1 MNSEIKIDMRLEQY
15 FFDFLKKHS
24 NSEDDLR
31 KEVNEFYEMSF
42 STSRNIKTKIL
53 KNDILCFLDKPLEYI
68 SDNIIV
74 TSSLKNCLNDLID
87 GQFVIA
93 DKLAFEFLQS
103 AYSICLKP
111 NKVEFIDDFHD
122 GQDLK
127 YIIDKITNALPN
139 KIVAIGGGRTMD
151 YAKFISLQTN
161 IELLAIPSSL
171 ATHVYASPKI
181 HALEPIKDLGYNK
194 TIDGDPAHLSLVDIK
209 LLDLL
214 LSENKRLIYSGFGD
228 IMAFINARHDWIDS
242 AYNGNERYSIFV
254 DNSIELIINYLKD
267 IDVNKPLKNWISDYV
282 FIQCLLCHITDWVG
296 SAPAS
301 GAEHLF
307 AKSVEDN
314 AETSPIHGEVV
325 ALGVLIF
332 SYIRNKDMQLVEV
345 LMDKFDISRSLN
357 KLGLNKDLVILALS
371 KSADEGHKKNRHTIL
386 FNINTSYEYFS
397 DVISKMLN
405 SNVLLES

>member
-1 MNSEIKIDMRLEQY
+1 MNSEIKIDIRLEQY
-15 FFDFLKKHS
+15 FFDFLKKQC
-24 NSEDDLR
+24 NAEDDLR

-42 STSRNIKTKIL
+42 SSSRNIKTKIL

-254 DNSIELIINYLKD
+254 DNSIELIAKT
-267 IDVNKPLKNWISDYV
+267 
-282 FIQCLLCHITDWVG
+282 IQ
-296 SAPAS
+296 
-301 GAEHLF
+301 
-307 AKSVEDN
+307 
-314 AETSPIHGEVV
+314 
-325 ALGVLIF
+325 
-332 SYIRNKDMQLVEV
+332 
-345 LMDKFDISRSLN
+345 
-357 KLGLNKDLVILALS
+357 
-371 KSADEGHKKNRHTIL
+371 
-386 FNINTSYEYFS
+386 
-397 DVISKMLN
+397 
-405 SNVLLES
+405 